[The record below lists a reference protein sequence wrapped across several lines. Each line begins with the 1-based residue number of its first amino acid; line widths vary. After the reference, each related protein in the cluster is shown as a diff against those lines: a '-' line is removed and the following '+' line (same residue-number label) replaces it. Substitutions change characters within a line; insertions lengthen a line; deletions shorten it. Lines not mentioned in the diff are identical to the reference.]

1 VRAGL
6 TGDILTPSEV
16 LMRPFLLIPLLSFA
30 CKETTVEVSGKVDG
44 EGLKAASA
52 YWGGPYLVITD
63 AQLECVDMPWVREAY
78 DDAESN
84 DVSTDER
91 FKALQFTYESSEI
104 EESKLSIRSRDAP
117 ALAWFLQI
125 SDGEADATQATSG
138 TIDLT
143 MDGDWVEG
151 TFELTFGDSGSL
163 DGEFVVEKCT
173 NLKKRK
179 YE

>member
-1 VRAGL
+1 
-6 TGDILTPSEV
+6 
-16 LMRPFLLIPLLSFA
+16 MRLLLLIPLLSFA
-30 CKETTVEVSGKVDG
+30 CKETTVSVSGKVNG
-44 EGLKAASA
+44 EGLSAASA

-63 AQLECVDMPWVREAY
+63 AQLECLDMPWVLEDY
-78 DDAESN
+78 DDESPN
-84 DVSTDER
+84 EVSTEES
-91 FKALQFTYESSEI
+91 FKAIQFTYESSVV

-117 ALAWFLQI
+117 ALAWFLQVAD
-125 SDGEADATQATSG
+125 SEAEATQATSG

-143 MDGDWVEG
+143 KDGDWVEG
-151 TFELTFGDSGSL
+151 TFELTFGDQGNM

>member
-1 VRAGL
+1 MWLEVRDLRRRVADKMFGAG
-6 TGDILTPSEV
+6 
-16 LMRPFLLIPLLSFA
+16 
-30 CKETTVEVSGKVDG
+30 
-44 EGLKAASA
+44 AA
-52 YWGGPYLVITD
+52 TD
-63 AQLECVDMPWVREAY
+63 TAD
-78 DDAESN
+78 
-84 DVSTDER
+84 TDER